1 MTGDLSVNTIKEN
14 KGDTKFTM
22 RNTQEGRGQGQAR
35 GGAQQRQQHNSCR
48 NCGINHGRR
57 ICPAFGTNAIALT
70 SLTISKRCVEAR
82 TCL

>member
-22 RNTQEGRGQGQAR
+22 RNTQEGRGQAR
-35 GGAQQRQQHNSCR
+35 GGAQQHNSCR

-57 ICPAFGTNAIALT
+57 ICPAFGTNAIAVT

>member
-35 GGAQQRQQHNSCR
+35 GGAQQR
-48 NCGINHGRR
+48 
-57 ICPAFGTNAIALT
+57 
-70 SLTISKRCVEAR
+70 
-82 TCL
+82 